1 VQPRPQHCSMS
12 IQPWLFNQLNTGNM
26 RVMCSN
32 GVRCILLQLGVIELI
47 VRKDNQLRPS
57 TLLNNPSWVCSMLL
71 HKHDQ
76 CKTFNVD
83 GLQIHEAGPS
93 ARNNQCMQDNKPNW
107 INSTI

>member
-1 VQPRPQHCSMS
+1 
-12 IQPWLFNQLNTGNM
+12 
-26 RVMCSN
+26 
-32 GVRCILLQLGVIELI
+32 
-47 VRKDNQLRPS
+47 
-57 TLLNNPSWVCSMLL
+57 MLL

-107 INSTI
+107 INRTIWLMVMLSVGMKNKSTLKLPGTQKKSYEPGALS